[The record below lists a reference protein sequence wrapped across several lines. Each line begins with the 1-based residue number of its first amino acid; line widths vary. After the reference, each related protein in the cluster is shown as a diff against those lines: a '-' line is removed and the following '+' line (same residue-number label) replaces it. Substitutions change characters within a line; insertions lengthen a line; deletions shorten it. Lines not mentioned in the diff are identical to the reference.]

1 MAGARESRSLLAMPA
16 SAFTSTSPVTSGS
29 QRLARRARVWISGS
43 VAAGLGLAPH
53 VLHHA
58 GPLAGAALVGGVTGS
73 LLFGAIGFLLAVP
86 FLLRLR
92 RRCGGWRVPGTMLA
106 IMVVVFAISTFVVG
120 PAISGGGDGD
130 GGSPTAPAN
139 GSGHLGHH

>member
-1 MAGARESRSLLAMPA
+1 MTAPLAPVSPRARNATALPGPAFSR
-16 SAFTSTSPVTSGS
+16 G
-29 QRLARRARVWISGS
+29 RRAWLWLSGAF
-43 VAAGLGLAPH
+43 AALLGLAPH

-58 GPLAGAALVGGVTGS
+58 GPFAGAALVGGFGGS

-92 RRCGGWRVPGTMLA
+92 RQHGGWRVPLA
-106 IMVVVFAISTFVVG
+106 ILGVMVAVFSLSTFVVG
-120 PAISGGGDGD
+120 PAINGDDEATIQTPTD
-130 GGSPTAPAN
+130 GS